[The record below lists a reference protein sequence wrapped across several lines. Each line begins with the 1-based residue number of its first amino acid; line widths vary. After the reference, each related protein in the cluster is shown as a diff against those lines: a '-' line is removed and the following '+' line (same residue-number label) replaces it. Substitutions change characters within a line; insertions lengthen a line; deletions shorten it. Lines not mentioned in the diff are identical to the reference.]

1 MAENERGFHHPR
13 QVNFERGGSGQGAMM
28 PEGKAHKHM
37 AEPTNHGGHTHEMAR
52 VREHQANVDAMR
64 NAHAGK
70 GQQDHERIL
79 HETHKLHQGNPFTS
93 HGNKHGAAHHW
104 RDEEGPAHERSESAA
119 ERRREG
125 E

>member
-64 NAHAGK
+64 NDHAGK